1 MERHEK
7 ILRHISRSGKG
18 LEIGPSYAP
27 VTPKSKGWNCD
38 VLDHMDAEGLRNKYG
53 PGVAHENIEEVDFV
67 YEGQSYAELFQGRKY
82 DWIIASHVIEHVP
95 NFIGFLEECRGILN
109 DGGVLSLAIP
119 DMRFCFDCLRS
130 VTDVG
135 LIIDAHLNDAKS
147 ASVGRVYDYFS
158 RAVLNQGA
166 YLWSDE
172 TLDGLEFMN
181 RPDFPAFAMHNS
193 HQNGHY
199 YDIHNWT
206 FTPASFKY
214 IIQSLN
220 KLGFVSLFEIESFP
234 SVDGEFFVTLGLTDR
249 GIRYDDKALLIEMRR
264 EIASVGALV

>member
-7 ILRHISRSGKG
+7 ILRHISKTGKG

-27 VTPKSKGWNCD
+27 ITPKAKGWNCD
-38 VLDHMDAEGLRNKYG
+38 VMDHMDAEGLRNKYG
-53 PGVAHENIEEVDFV
+53 PGVSHANIEDVDFV
-67 YEGQSYAELFQGRKY
+67 YSGQSYAELFQGKKY

-109 DGGVLSLAIP
+109 EGGVLSLAIP

-135 LIIDAHLNDAKS
+135 LIIDAHLNDAKR

-158 RAVLNQGA
+158 RAVLNQGG

-172 TLDGLEFMN
+172 TIEGLEFMN
-181 RPDFPAFAMHNS
+181 KPDFAPHAMHNAL
-193 HQNGHY
+193 NAGHD

-214 IIQSLN
+214 ILQSLN
-220 KLGFVSLFEIESFP
+220 KLGFVSLYQLESFP
-234 SVDGEFFVTLGLTDR
+234 SVHGEFFVTLCQEKNEDS
-249 GIRYDDKALLIEMRR
+249 YDEKALLIEMRQ
-264 EIASVGALV
+264 EIASIGKI